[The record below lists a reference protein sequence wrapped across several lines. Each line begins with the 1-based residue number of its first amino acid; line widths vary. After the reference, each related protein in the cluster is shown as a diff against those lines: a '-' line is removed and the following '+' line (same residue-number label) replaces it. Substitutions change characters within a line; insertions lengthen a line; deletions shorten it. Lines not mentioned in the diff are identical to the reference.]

1 MHIQNKE
8 DISFDKNEIR
18 RKTNAYRISL
28 ILLATLE
35 LFFIWVF
42 ISKGVAF
49 VFPFILIPLMF
60 VFSTLNFYNE
70 KMIYDEKGITFQNL
84 FKKQY
89 FYSWD
94 KIVSVEDTYTDRRV
108 IYFGMDI
115 LKGRVLKVGFIDVN
129 GKVAYMSYF
138 YIHHIGIPRFLDYF
152 LSYQNG
158 EQKYKNTTGL

>member
-18 RKTNAYRISL
+18 RKTNSYRISL
-28 ILLATLE
+28 ILLATFE
-35 LFFIWVF
+35 LFSIWVF

-108 IYFGMDI
+108 IYFGTDI

-138 YIHHIGIPRFLDYF
+138 YIDNVGIPRFLDYF
-152 LSYQNG
+152 LSHQNG

>member
-1 MHIQNKE
+1 MHIINKE

-18 RKTNAYRISL
+18 PKTNNYRISL
-28 ILLATLE
+28 IVLTSFELLSIWI
-35 LFFIWVF
+35 FF
-42 ISKGVAF
+42 SKGVAF

-60 VFSTLNFYNE
+60 VFSILNFYNE

-94 KIVSVEDTYTDRRV
+94 KIVSVEDTYTDRPRRLGV
-108 IYFGMDI
+108 DI
-115 LKGRVLKVGFIDVN
+115 LKGRVLKIGFIDVN

-152 LSYQNG
+152 LSHQNG

>member
-8 DISFDKNEIR
+8 DITFDKNEIR
-18 RKTNAYRISL
+18 RQTNSYKKSM
-28 ILLATLE
+28 ILLAAFE
-35 LFFIWVF
+35 LFFI
-42 ISKGVAF
+42 SKGEDF
-49 VFPFILIPLMF
+49 VFPFIVLPFMF
-60 VFSTLNFYNE
+60 VLATLDFRNE

-108 IYFGMDI
+108 YFGTDI
-115 LKGRVLKVGFIDVN
+115 LKGRILKVGFIDVN
-129 GKVAYMSYF
+129 GKVAFLSYY
-138 YIHHIGIPRFLDYF
+138 YIYHVGIPRFLDYF
-152 LSYQNG
+152 LAHQNG